1 MFTVRFIWLMG
12 AGWGASQVLIIPK
25 NAPAPPE
32 TMNKAQLTFGFL
44 IGLVAASIL
53 FAVIQPGGGGGSADI
68 RRMKIAHTLPT
79 SHPVHAGIEYF
90 AERAA
95 FHSGGRLQL
104 DIFPNGQ
111 LGSEPQTLE
120 QMQAGTLDAA
130 KVGGATLG
138 SFVPAAKVFSLPYLF
153 RSSEHYW
160 AVLTGELGQELL
172 DLLATNDSGG
182 TSGFL
187 GLTYYDAGSRNFYA
201 QKPIT
206 HPDDLRGMK
215 IRVMN
220 DPVAIDMMK
229 AMGASPTPISW
240 GELYTA
246 LQQGV
251 VDGAENNPPSF
262 VSSRHFE
269 VCKHFSFDHHSRVPD
284 VLVISEQT
292 WLSLSEEAQG
302 WLRKAAS
309 ESTAFQ
315 REAWAAGVAEA
326 LEVMKAEG
334 VTIHEADPGPFME
347 ATEGVRNK
355 YATGQLEALVQR
367 IQAVSEPSN
376 SP

>member
-1 MFTVRFIWLMG
+1 M
-12 AGWGASQVLIIPK
+12 IIMK
-25 NAPAPPE
+25 KAP
-32 TMNKAQLTFGFL
+32 LTLGFL
-44 IGLVAASIL
+44 VGLVVASVI
-53 FAVIQPGGGGGSADI
+53 FALMPSAGGGDV

-79 SHPVHAGIEYF
+79 SHPVHAGIEHF

-95 FHSGGRLQL
+95 FHSGGRLQF

-120 QMQAGTLDAA
+120 QMQSGTLDVA

-138 SFVPAAKVFSLPYLF
+138 SFVPMAKVFSLPYLF

-160 AVLTGELGQELL
+160 TVLNGELGQELL
-172 DLLATNDSGG
+172 DLLAVNESGG
-182 TSGFL
+182 SSGFL

-206 HPDDLRGMK
+206 HPDQLQGMK

-269 VCKHFSFDHHSRVPD
+269 VCKHFSFDHHSRIPD
-284 VLVISEQT
+284 VLVVSERT
-292 WLSLSEEAQG
+292 WLGLSEEEQG
-302 WLRKAAS
+302 WLRQAAT
-309 ESTAFQ
+309 ESTEFQ

-326 LEVMKAEG
+326 LEEMEAEG
-334 VTIHEADPGPFME
+334 VTIHQADPAPFME
-347 ATEGVRNK
+347 ATASVRDK
-355 YATGQLEALVQR
+355 YATGPMQSIVER
-367 IQAVSEPSN
+367 IQAVSDQ
-376 SP
+376 

>member
-1 MFTVRFIWLMG
+1 
-12 AGWGASQVLIIPK
+12 
-25 NAPAPPE
+25 
-32 TMNKAQLTFGFL
+32 MNKAQLTFGFL
-44 IGLVAASIL
+44 VGLVAASVI
-53 FAVIQPGGGGGSADI
+53 FALMPSAGGVGDV

-90 AERAA
+90 AERVAY
-95 FHSGGRLQL
+95 HSGGRLRF

-120 QMQAGTLDAA
+120 QMQSGTLDVA

-138 SFVPAAKVFSLPYLF
+138 SFVPMAKVFSLPYLF

-160 AVLTGELGQELL
+160 SVLNGDLGREMLTM
-172 DLLATNDSGG
+172 LATNAADQA
-182 TSGFL
+182 SGFL

-206 HPDDLRGMK
+206 RPEHLRGMK

-220 DPVAIDMMK
+220 DPVAIDMMH

-269 VCKHFSFDHHSRVPD
+269 VCKHFSFDHHSRIPD
-284 VLVISEQT
+284 VLVVSERT
-292 WLSLSEEAQG
+292 WLGLSEEEQG
-302 WLRKAAS
+302 WLQTAAL
-309 ESTAFQ
+309 ESTEFQ
-315 REAWAAGVAEA
+315 RDAWSAGVEEA
-326 LEVMKAEG
+326 LEVMEAEG
-334 VTIHEADPGPFME
+334 VTIHQVDPLPFME
-347 ATEGVRNK
+347 ATASVRAK
-355 YATGQLEALVQR
+355 YATGPLQSLVER
-367 IQAVSEPSN
+367 IQAVSDQ
-376 SP
+376 